1 MKILIDES
9 LPRYVKMMVQNYTSS
24 TVQEMGWSGMKNGTL
39 LAQAEGE
46 FDVFL
51 TADQNLRYQQNLDN
65 RPLAIIVFPSN
76 RLTIVKTLEAALTLA
91 LTQVMQGAYIEL

>member
-1 MKILIDES
+1 
-9 LPRYVKMMVQNYTSS
+9 
-24 TVQEMGWSGMKNGTL
+24 MKNGTL
-39 LAQAEGE
+39 LAHAEGE
-46 FDVFL
+46 LDVFL
-51 TADQNLRYQQNLDN
+51 TVDQNLRYQQNLDN